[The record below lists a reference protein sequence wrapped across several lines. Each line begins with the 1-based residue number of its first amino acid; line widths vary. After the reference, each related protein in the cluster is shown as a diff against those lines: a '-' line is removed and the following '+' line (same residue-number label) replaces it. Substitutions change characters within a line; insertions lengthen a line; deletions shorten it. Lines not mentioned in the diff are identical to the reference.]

1 MAEVKILLADD
12 QESEFK
18 KYLYQLTLDV
28 LNQARKDLH
37 MDRDLLN
44 KKEMASWLGIS
55 QVKLDELIREGM
67 PISILGERTFFL
79 SKQEVR
85 NWILTHNKK

>member
-12 QESEFK
+12 QESELKQYF
-18 KYLYQLTLDV
+18 YQLTLDT
-28 LNQARKDLH
+28 LSQAKKDLS

-44 KKEMASWLGIS
+44 KKEMGAWLGIS